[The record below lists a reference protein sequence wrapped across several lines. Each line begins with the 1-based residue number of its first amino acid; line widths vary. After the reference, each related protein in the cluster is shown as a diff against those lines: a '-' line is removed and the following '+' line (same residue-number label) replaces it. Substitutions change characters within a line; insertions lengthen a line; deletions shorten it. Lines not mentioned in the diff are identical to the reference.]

1 MNSEVE
7 MGLLWVKDCVLI
19 EPRNNIT
26 GVSLVITSTMLFI
39 PEVTLSLNDNIKLLG
54 NIKQGYKRT
63 VSWNKHKTTQRKN
76 NILGHMIDPRLRN
89 INRFFCF
96 FIQNHSK
103 MGKMILREIILLS
116 ITCH

>member
-63 VSWNKHKTTQRKN
+63 VSWNKHKPEKQHNAK
-76 NILGHMIDPRLRN
+76 
-89 INRFFCF
+89 
-96 FIQNHSK
+96 
-103 MGKMILREIILLS
+103 
-116 ITCH
+116 ITF